1 MAGKRILSGM
11 QPSGQLHLGNYHGAL
26 KNWIAMQDDFDCFF
40 FIADLHSLTILYEN
54 PQLLKKYSFEV
65 AVDWLSS
72 GLDPGKC
79 TLFVQSE
86 IPEHAE
92 LHLILSM
99 MVPVPWLERN
109 PTYKEKQ
116 DEVKSVDMSSYG
128 FLGYPVLQT
137 ADIVLYKANAV
148 PVGID
153 QVPHL
158 ELSREII
165 RRFNKLYKKK
175 VFVEPEAKISDVPK
189 LNGIDGRKMSK
200 SYNNAIFLSD
210 SEKDITKKVKGMLTD
225 PARGRRDD
233 PGDPDACNLFP
244 MHKIYSPIEE
254 QEEIISACR
263 KAEIGCGDCKLKLAD
278 NLLKSMLPSME
289 KRKEIAARPKDVYE
303 ILHVGTEKARAVARA
318 TLLEAKTAMKII

>member
-1 MAGKRILSGM
+1 MAGNRILSGM
-11 QPSGQLHLGNYHGAL
+11 QPSGPLHLGNYHGAL
-26 KNWIAMQDDFDCFF
+26 KNWISMQDSFDCFF
-40 FIADLHSLTILYEN
+40 FIADLHSLTTLYED

-72 GLDPGKC
+72 GLDPEKC

-116 DEVKSVDMSSYG
+116 DEVKNIDMSSYG

-175 VFVEPEAKISDVPK
+175 VFIEPEAKISDVPK

-289 KRKEIAARPKDVYE
+289 KRKEVAAKPKEVYE
-303 ILHVGTEKARAVARA
+303 ILRAGTEKAREVARA

>member
-40 FIADLHSLTILYEN
+40 FIADLHSLTTLYEN

-86 IPEHAE
+86 ISEHAE

-318 TLLEAKTAMKII
+318 TLLEVKTAMRII

>member
-1 MAGKRILSGM
+1 MAGNRILSGM
-11 QPSGQLHLGNYHGAL
+11 QPSGPLHLGNYHGAL
-26 KNWIAMQDDFDCFF
+26 KNWISMQDSFDCFF
-40 FIADLHSLTILYEN
+40 FIADLHSLTTLYED

-72 GLDPGKC
+72 GLDPEKC

-158 ELSREII
+158 ELSREIV

>member
-40 FIADLHSLTILYEN
+40 FIADLHSLTTLYEN

-86 IPEHAE
+86 ISEHAE

-109 PTYKEKQ
+109 PTFKEKQ
-116 DEVKSVDMSSYG
+116 DEIKSVDMSSYG

-158 ELSREII
+158 ELSREIV